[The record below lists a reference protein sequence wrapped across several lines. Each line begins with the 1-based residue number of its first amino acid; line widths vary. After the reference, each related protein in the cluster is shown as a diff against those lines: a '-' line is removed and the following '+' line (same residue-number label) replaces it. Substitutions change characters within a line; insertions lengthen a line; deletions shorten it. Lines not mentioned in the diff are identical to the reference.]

1 MNKTIG
7 FVGTG
12 VMGSSM
18 VINLIKAGYTL
29 LVYNRSKNK
38 AEACLGAGAGWCDT
52 IPELAKK
59 SDVIITIVGFPKDV
73 EEVYLGKDGI
83 LDHAREKTTVIDM
96 TTSQPALAARIYE
109 AAKKKNMA
117 SLDAP
122 VSGGDLGAREAR
134 LSIMVGGDRE
144 VFDACLPIFQAMGKG
159 IVYQGK
165 AGSGQHTK
173 MCNQIAIACNMMGV
187 CEALVYA
194 EKSGLDALT
203 VLQSISG
210 GAAGSWSLTNLA
222 PRIINKDFA
231 PGFYIKHIIKDM
243 IIAAESARAMGF
255 QARGLELAKSLY
267 EAYAAKGGENEGTQA
282 LYKLYM
288 QQTAAAAQ

>member
-109 AAKKKNMA
+109 AAKKKNMFFYA
-117 SLDAP
+117 KEK
-122 VSGGDLGAREAR
+122 RF
-134 LSIMVGGDRE
+134 SIFINACDR
-144 VFDACLPIFQAMGKG
+144 KG
-159 IVYQGK
+159 
-165 AGSGQHTK
+165 
-173 MCNQIAIACNMMGV
+173 
-187 CEALVYA
+187 
-194 EKSGLDALT
+194 
-203 VLQSISG
+203 
-210 GAAGSWSLTNLA
+210 
-222 PRIINKDFA
+222 
-231 PGFYIKHIIKDM
+231 
-243 IIAAESARAMGF
+243 
-255 QARGLELAKSLY
+255 
-267 EAYAAKGGENEGTQA
+267 
-282 LYKLYM
+282 
-288 QQTAAAAQ
+288 